1 LLSSYPFG
9 VEYRVGDLVMLAH
22 SIEYLG
28 EIVNKGEVAIVI
40 KLYDKSYKSC
50 EIYDCR
56 ISLADGGKLIK
67 LDKYLPTSYIINITQ
82 RHWRTQ

>member
-1 LLSSYPFG
+1 
-9 VEYRVGDLVMLAH
+9 MLAH

-56 ISLADGGKLIK
+56 ISLADGGKLDCWFGEIINLSVLK
-67 LDKYLPTSYIINITQ
+67 LDKQ
-82 RHWRTQ
+82 